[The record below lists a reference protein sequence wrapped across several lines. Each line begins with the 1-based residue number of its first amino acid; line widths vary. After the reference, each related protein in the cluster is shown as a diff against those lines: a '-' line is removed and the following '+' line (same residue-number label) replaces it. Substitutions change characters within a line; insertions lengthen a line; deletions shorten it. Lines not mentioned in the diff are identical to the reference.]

1 MSELPPSLK
10 TATKA
15 AHSRVI
21 QRMGSGNEW
30 RDQRWSVNR
39 ESMVVPRIFGTID
52 NFEPLRWEDSCR
64 HVGFEGSQE

>member
-1 MSELPPSLK
+1 
-10 TATKA
+10 
-15 AHSRVI
+15 
-21 QRMGSGNEW
+21 MGSGNEW